1 MWTDTPKTLSEIKNK
16 NNILNLNQKNIL
28 ELTRIWTIEQLKLIS
43 ESKEVN
49 WINNKKVLNNDT
61 IEIAKFIVEKIDTVL
76 NMNINE
82 IKDKKIENLVK
93 KIWDKLTESEDIEDF
108 LIWTYIQKVSN
119 QISKINLR
127 YERKLNFINAT
138 TDNLTWLYNRVFVN
152 PLLDKLISN
161 YQRYWIEFSVLI
173 VDIDFFKNINDT
185 LWHNAWDIILQKIA
199 QLFKDNLRIPD
210 IISRWWWEEFVL
222 ILPKTSNNTA
232 IIVWE
237 KIRKCVENEL
247 WKNINQKEDCKSFH
261 IYWNECNE
269 WSTPCIKK
277 ITCSIW
283 VATINKINDKT
294 ETKEELLKRADK
306 ALYIAKHNWR
316 NMVCNS
322 ETKKED

>member
-1 MWTDTPKTLSEIKNK
+1 M
-16 NNILNLNQKNIL
+16 
-28 ELTRIWTIEQLKLIS
+28 
-43 ESKEVN
+43 
-49 WINNKKVLNNDT
+49 
-61 IEIAKFIVEKIDTVL
+61 
-76 NMNINE
+76 
-82 IKDKKIENLVK
+82 
-93 KIWDKLTESEDIEDF
+93 
-108 LIWTYIQKVSN
+108 
-119 QISKINLR
+119 
-127 YERKLNFINAT
+127 

-152 PLLDKLISN
+152 PLLDKLINN
-161 YQRYWIEFSVLI
+161 YQRYWNKFSVLM

-199 QLFKDNLRIPD
+199 QLFKDNLRISD

-232 IIVWE
+232 NIVWE
-237 KIRKCVENEL
+237 KIRKWVENEL

-261 IYWNECNE
+261 ICWNEYNE

-283 VATINKINDKT
+283 VATISKINNKT

-322 ETKKED
+322 EIKKED